1 MLAATMETAISV
13 AMGAAIRACHAKGDM
28 GLMVTA
34 IAWDASLART
44 LRLAILHVTHVLLA

>member
-44 LRLAILHVTHVLLA
+44 LRLAMLHVTHVLLA